1 MPCQIARQTSPL
13 KGVRDFSAVTDTEL
27 CAVCY
32 QLNVDIQIKKILPFY
47 VLDQAARYEIQKGK
61 IIRLML
67 LGEINNHAAGEF
79 SLLHFIKNSINILE
93 RTHVH
98 FGYDFSFCSET
109 EGLFQVFTSAHQ
121 RADHLNTV

>member
-67 LGEINNHAAGEF
+67 LGEINNHAAGKF
-79 SLLHFIKNSINILE
+79 TLLHFFKNRIDIFE
-93 RTHVH
+93 WTHLH
-98 FGYDFSFCSET
+98 FWYDFTFGAET
-109 EGLFQVFTSAHQ
+109 EGLFQVFTSPHQ
-121 RADHLNTV
+121 